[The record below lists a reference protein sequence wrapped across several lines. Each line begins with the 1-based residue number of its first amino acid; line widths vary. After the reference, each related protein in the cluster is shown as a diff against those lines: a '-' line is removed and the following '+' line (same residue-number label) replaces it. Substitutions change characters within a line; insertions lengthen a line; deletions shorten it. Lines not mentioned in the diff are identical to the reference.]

1 VTDDPSFA
9 AKDKGHDEPTFF
21 LRDKYISLIPQNKN
35 GRKSS
40 AAGSLPPEHF
50 RRAGCKV
57 MLMNKISGQGTV

>member
-1 VTDDPSFA
+1 VPIVTDDPSFA

-40 AAGSLPPEHF
+40 AAGSLPL
-50 RRAGCKV
+50 V
-57 MLMNKISGQGTV
+57 DLLLNISGGLDVKLCL